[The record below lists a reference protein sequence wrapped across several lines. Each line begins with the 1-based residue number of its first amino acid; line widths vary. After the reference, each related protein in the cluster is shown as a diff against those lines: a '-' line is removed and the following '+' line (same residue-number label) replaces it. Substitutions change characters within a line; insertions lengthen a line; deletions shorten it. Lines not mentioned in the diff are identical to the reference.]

1 MQPDLS
7 PTLVRER
14 LSEQVAGYIES
25 LVDSGKLQPGD
36 RLPPERDLAET
47 LHVGRGVIR
56 EAVQVLGTRGL
67 VVVRPG
73 LGTFVTE
80 MSSDYITQHLG
91 RFFRLSNQSLTDLN
105 ELRQILEVEIAT
117 FAASRAQPHEIAELA
132 AAIQAM
138 DESGDSA
145 EKYVEAD
152 QAFHFALARASRN
165 ELFPLLLEAISDYL
179 EASRLMIFDV
189 PGAPQ
194 RGQGWHRRIHQAIE
208 RHDRSAARQAMRE
221 HMKQVAEDAQHAG
234 AAHV

>member
-56 EAVQVLGTRGL
+56 EAVQVLGARGL

-80 MSSDYITQHLG
+80 MSSDSITQHLG
-91 RFFRLSNQSLTDLN
+91 RFFRLSKQSLTDLN

-117 FAASRAQPHEIAELA
+117 FAASRAQPHEIAEMA

-152 QAFHFALARASRN
+152 QVFHFALARASRN

-234 AAHV
+234 AARI